1 MPALSSPLPMTIRPA
16 TPKDCELLIQLI
28 RELADYERLADEVTA
43 TGQILQQSLF
53 GSNPAATAVI
63 AEVDAEV
70 VGYAL
75 FYPTFSTFTG
85 QAGLY
90 LEDIYVRARWRTL
103 GLGKQLFQ
111 HVARIAVDQGCPRL
125 EWSVLDWNQPAIDFY
140 QRLEAEPLSDWLGRR
155 LTGTALKSAAG
166 LAEDC

>member
-1 MPALSSPLPMTIRPA
+1 MPERSSPPLMTIRPA
-16 TPKDCELLIQLI
+16 TPEDCELLIELI

-43 TGQILQQSLF
+43 TGPILHQSLF
-53 GSNPAATAVI
+53 GSNPAAMAII
-63 AEVDAEV
+63 AEVDTAV

-90 LEDIYVRARWRTL
+90 LEDIYIRASWRNL
-103 GLGKQLFQ
+103 GLGRQLFQ
-111 HVARIAVDQGCPRL
+111 HVARIAVERGCPRL

-140 QRLEAEPLSDWLGRR
+140 QRLGAEPLSDWLGRR
-155 LTGTALKSAAG
+155 LTGIALKNAAG
-166 LAEDC
+166 LTDDC